1 MKFVH
6 LEKGWKDEGIL
17 FSSLFLKKKEKKI
30 TLKIDGDFSMKNL
43 LAMEICFNR
52 TKL

>member
-17 FSSLFLKKKEKKI
+17 FSSLFLKIKKI
-30 TLKIDGDFSMKNL
+30 KKKSP
-43 LAMEICFNR
+43 
-52 TKL
+52 

>member
-17 FSSLFLKKKEKKI
+17 FSSLFLKKKEKKNH
-30 TLKIDGDFSMKNL
+30 LKNRWGLFHEESLSNGDLF
-43 LAMEICFNR
+43 
-52 TKL
+52 